1 MSEQTTPESVGGA
14 KTRPTLLTVMCII
27 SWVFQGILAVL
38 LLLGAV
44 GAAALSAGAA
54 YAEANGGSV
63 TGTGN
68 IWMAVGI
75 GILLLVVG
83 FIGVLK
89 MWKLKKQGFFLY
101 VGAGVA
107 GVIVDLTMGAGLNI
121 FSLLVTAVFILLYG
135 LNLKHME

>member
-1 MSEQTTPESVGGA
+1 MSEQTTHESVGGA

-27 SWVFQGILAVL
+27 SWVFQGILAIL

-44 GAAALSAGAA
+44 AAAAITVGTQ
-54 YAEANGGSV
+54 YAEANGAVVTAGS
-63 TGTGN
+63 N
-68 IWMAVGI
+68 IWLTVAIAMV
-75 GILLLVVG
+75 LLIVG

-107 GVIVDLTMGAGLNI
+107 GVIVDITMGAGISL
-121 FSLLVTAVFILLYG
+121 FSLLITAVFVVLYG
-135 LNLKHME
+135 LNLKHMD